1 MFLFLAVPRSI
12 IPRFNL
18 TLRGS
23 ELILASPKEFQA
35 IGLQG
40 PEPSIVVRACHRG
53 HVDCAIDVDQR
64 NVQHD
69 LINQGALLVG
79 VGILEGFTSNLAN
92 DGLAIQ
98 VSFCHEGEELRLR
111 WFRHKPGASERVKA
125 LVVVELQ
132 LHVRCV
138 ATPRGG
144 AGRQGC

>member
-53 HVDCAIDVDQR
+53 HVDCAVDVDQR
-64 NVQHD
+64 NVQ

-92 DGLAIQ
+92 ASMAYTRLPSELLAENKICWTLL
-98 VSFCHEGEELRLR
+98 SLRETAGIR
-111 WFRHKPGASERVKA
+111 AFSNACT
-125 LVVVELQ
+125 LV
-132 LHVRCV
+132 C
-138 ATPRGG
+138 T
-144 AGRQGC
+144 